1 MFSSETSTA
10 SKEHPTSDKA
20 FVSAQEAYGWKGVAL
35 APHVITSSLA
45 LALCC
50 LGGFQ
55 APAGASP
62 KKPGL
67 NSKLCLLWAES
78 GPRDSLQTLPPLLP
92 TVPLHTFHRPGTCRD
107 FTWICFPVISGEL
120 LCQTLQYRFTLLTSE
135 MEFDREHLSW
145 LAG

>member
-1 MFSSETSTA
+1 MLYFSDLLSSDVSSETSTA

-20 FVSAQEAYGWKGVAL
+20 FVPVQEAYGWKGVAL

-62 KKPGL
+62 EQLSL
-67 NSKLCLLWAES
+67 NSKLHLLWAQ
-78 GPRDSLQTLPPLLP
+78 GWTR
-92 TVPLHTFHRPGTCRD
+92 
-107 FTWICFPVISGEL
+107 
-120 LCQTLQYRFTLLTSE
+120 
-135 MEFDREHLSW
+135 
-145 LAG
+145 